1 MRYQLPMGEI
11 LKLTERAGLPSA
23 SQWQKALD
31 IMKEI
36 PKDTQMIL
44 EAARIE
50 GFGGT
55 ITALGNMRI
64 RGDLQ
69 VCTLSI
75 AFKLHQKFYK
85 KNLI

>member
-11 LKLTERAGLPSA
+11 LKLTERAGLPSS

-69 VCTLSI
+69 VCLFAGCKYI
-75 AFKLHQKFYK
+75 QFVF
-85 KNLI
+85 IFIVI